1 MLNHSV
7 EVFKEI
13 TDYLTWQHIP
23 YRAYNPGGIVTFSA
37 STTDSEN
44 LYDYRVNISKNDFLV
59 EVTAPIQVPQAEK
72 IHVRLLKF
80 CNYVNRMDRSGGFLA
95 LDRDTGELHC
105 HMTVPFSYDRCGRVD
120 ELLPVPA
127 NMLDYYSGTIQ
138 RLIMGETSVEREFK
152 NRKRIYQYR
161 NISPLVSSPLF
172 PESNC
177 RFSTSR
183 GFVDQKILTE
193 AALRIFGSEDRET

>member
-59 EVTAPIQVPQAEK
+59 EVTAPIKVPHAEK

-80 CNYVNRMDRSGGFLA
+80 CNYVNRIDRSGGFLA
-95 LDRDTGELHC
+95 LDRGTGELHC

-127 NMLDYYSGTIQ
+127 SMLNRYCGAIR
-138 RLIMGETSVEREFK
+138 RLIQGTTSVEREVK
-152 NRKRIYQYR
+152 NWKNLHRYR
-161 NISPLVSSPLF
+161 DISPLVSSASLKSAYRLSTRHGFMDPKA
-172 PESNC
+172 PEMLERYFNRKS
-177 RFSTSR
+177 
-183 GFVDQKILTE
+183 G
-193 AALRIFGSEDRET
+193 ED